1 VDAAEA
7 TRAPDLF
14 DLVAPGPK
22 PDEKLER
29 AIDAVR
35 ARFGDGAIAKGRGLA
50 RATAPGPGGRAAA
63 RSGNGGRKA

>member
-1 VDAAEA
+1 MDAAEA

-14 DLVAPGPK
+14 DLAVPGPA

-50 RATAPGPGGRAAA
+50 RAGRSRGGR
-63 RSGNGGRKA
+63 